1 VGLTFLG
8 ISGSLRDASYNTVLL
23 RTCCE
28 LAPEDVEVVI
38 HTLHDVPLYDRD
50 VEADGYPASVQAL
63 RDAIA
68 DADALLL
75 ASPEYNWSL
84 SGVMKNAIDWASRG
98 KDSPLRHKPTAL
110 LSAAGGSG
118 GKRAQAHLRD
128 VLGHNEVDVI
138 DQAVGIA
145 RAWDHIDDG
154 ELTTAGHREAIAG
167 LLVALRAHVL
177 DRQGSA
183 RT

>member
-1 VGLTFLG
+1 MGLTFLG
-8 ISGSLRDASYNTVLL
+8 ISGSLREASYNTALL
-23 RTCCE
+23 RACRE
-28 LAPEDVEVVI
+28 LAPDDVEVVV
-38 HTLHDVPLYDRD
+38 HTLGDIPLYDRD
-50 VEADGYPASVQAL
+50 VEAQGYPRSVRAL

-68 DADALLL
+68 EADALVL

-118 GKRAQAHLRD
+118 GKRARAHLRD
-128 VLGHNEVDVI
+128 ALGHNEVDVM

-145 RAWDHIDDG
+145 RAWEHIEDG
-154 ELTTAGHREAIAG
+154 ELTTEDHRRAVAA

-177 DRQGSA
+177 DAQSDA
-183 RT
+183 DA